1 MKKLNLLK
9 YYHHK
14 KRIVYNNILTSKT
27 LTKGKIYS
35 ISQEYN
41 SASAGTKV
49 GVPLNYIS
57 RD

>member
-9 YYHHK
+9 YYHHIK
-14 KRIVYNNILTSKT
+14 KIVYNNILTSKT
-27 LTKGKIYS
+27 LTKETISS
-35 ISQEYN
+35 ISQEYS